1 MSTGDRANDQVES
14 LVKQSS
20 KSLQQLESLL
30 TSESVDE
37 EILTEF
43 RDAVNR
49 IRITGWMVEKM
60 RAKEGG
66 ATPNQLLA
74 QERIRCITRMSEQLT
89 EFLAEEEDCN
99 ILEGFETLRDSL
111 EELMAA
117 VRVHLLKSGSEM

>member
-14 LVKQSS
+14 MVKQSS

-30 TSESVDE
+30 TSQSVDE
-37 EILTEF
+37 EILAEF

-49 IRITGWMVEKM
+49 IRITGWMLEKM

-89 EFLAEEEDCN
+89 EFLAEEDCDM
-99 ILEGFETLRDSL
+99 LEGFETLRDTL
-111 EELMAA
+111 VELMAA
-117 VRVHLLKSGSEM
+117 VRVHLLKSGAET